1 MKMFMTQRSNH
12 KTPVLDLAALKWY
25 GQGQT
30 TVISVLLERLLA
42 FRLAKPGQFAV
53 KLVID
58 EAHRYL
64 PSNGAA
70 LARNG
75 IFQVLREGRK
85 LGLSMIMTTQS
96 PLDLPA
102 ELRSQFPNVLV
113 HRLTTP
119 EEQTALG
126 LGSSQEQLA
135 TGQVLVYQDGQEVA
149 EGQVNLPDWW
159 GKE

>member
-1 MKMFMTQRSNH
+1 M
-12 KTPVLDLAALKWY
+12 
-25 GQGQT
+25 
-30 TVISVLLERLLA
+30 
-42 FRLAKPGQFAV
+42 
-53 KLVID
+53 
-58 EAHRYL
+58 